1 MRSATT
7 NRGSAYPNA
16 MDTQTIPMWACARL
30 ARDYLGVS
38 EKTLARWRD
47 SGLLKAGKHWRR
59 KFPTGNSPVLYH
71 LRLCEEAMGEATA
84 RSVSLQEKAV
94 TIRKH
99 QGPRSWPQRR
109 G

>member
-59 KFPTGNSPVLYH
+59 KFPTCNSPVLYH

-99 QGPRSWPQRR
+99 HGPRSWPKGR